1 MEEERYPTSRGN
13 PRSSSNFL
21 SRDRPRQ
28 PAPAESEAPPARP
41 SLPIVDR
48 FRAMLREREEE
59 LRETG
64 EEYPPPPTVGEIVR
78 LYKEVLAELTFNS
91 KPVITELTVIAGQH
105 IQFAEGIADAICSRI
120 LEVPVDQKLPS
131 LYLLD
136 SIVKNIG
143 REYVRCFAVRIPK
156 VFCEVH
162 RQVHPSQ
169 HPAMRHLF
177 GTWSQVFPSSVL
189 CKIQDEL
196 HFSPA
201 EKQRPMGNTNPR
213 SSESLS
219 PHPSHGIHVN
229 PKYLEAQRQ
238 LGDSTVD
245 VNHCRGV
252 SPSIQAYGQ
261 KSAMQQGEF
270 DFDDTELLPPC
281 IGMAKANSLQPHLK
295 AKVPIPLSPPS
306 IGLRRSRSPTGEGLP
321 KGVSRRAMERPS
333 PSHPGF
339 GYEPAGLT
347 SQNDW
352 FERSWTSDDGGQL
365 SDSSRA
371 FNLNNGYSKQYSR
384 ELIDTYGNH
393 RGKDT
398 FLENRSKVQRLET
411 DGIASGTTRKW
422 ENSEEE
428 DYDWEAM
435 SPTLADRSRRNSMPA
450 FGLSAGPFSS
460 RAGLTT
466 PHARFDSDFGRRSWP
481 CQGQLPDIADSF
493 FTSEQR
499 MSAIGFGS
507 GSLKRNYPEH
517 TGTQNEVFPYYH
529 SSLDA
534 QESGRLCYMLPLPEP
549 LQQNL
554 SPQSRGQASQMPFT
568 VNRIMPSTERASSPT
583 PAPVERTSFP
593 EIRAQQFPP
602 IPPSSRQFRSR
613 VDLIEANK
621 PLVNQG
627 LHQSLFLH
635 QQQYDS
641 VDRTTSDISNLVGL
655 PYRQAGLAHLN
666 QKNQEQT
673 EAHRIITATA
683 QIASHLV
690 PQSVNHLQAIGHSV
704 GMTSGLPSS
713 FVPLQSIP
721 NNLLHLH
728 DGVLPPLPLGSPPA
742 SSQIGST
749 SQYAVSVASSSTSG
763 VFSGL
768 LGTLMAQGLISL
780 APADQSQDSV
790 RVEFNVELIKVRHEH
805 AINALYID
813 LPRQCTSCGLR
824 FKCQEDHSRH
834 MDWHVTK
841 NRISKNCKQKPSRK
855 WFVSA
860 KEWFSGAETLGNDV
874 PGFLLTETVTEK
886 KEDKDLA
893 VPADENQNVCA
904 LCGESFEDFYSDETE
919 EWMYKGAVYINAPD
933 GNFEDLDRSRLGPIV
948 HAKCRSESTQAPAQA

>member
-13 PRSSSNFL
+13 PRSSSNFPP
-21 SRDRPRQ
+21 RDRPRQ
-28 PAPAESEAPPARP
+28 PAPAPAESEAPPARP

-162 RQVHPSQ
+162 SQVHPSQ
-169 HPAMRHLF
+169 YPAMRHLF

-196 HFSPA
+196 HFSPD
-201 EKQRPMGNTNPR
+201 EKQRPMGNANPR

-219 PHPSHGIHVN
+219 PHPSHSIHVN
-229 PKYLEAQRQ
+229 PKYLEARRQ
-238 LGDSTVD
+238 LGDSTV
-245 VNHCRGV
+245 NFCRMLN
-252 SPSIQAYGQ
+252 IAEEFLLAYKHMGRN
-261 KSAMQQGEF
+261 
-270 DFDDTELLPPC
+270 LPC
-281 IGMAKANSLQPHLK
+281 N
-295 AKVPIPLSPPS
+295 KVPRPLSPPS

-321 KGVSRRAMERPS
+321 KGVSRRVMERPS

-411 DGIASGTTRKW
+411 DGIASGKTRKW

-435 SPTLADRSRRNSMPA
+435 SPTLDDRSRRNSMPA

-481 CQGQLPDIADSF
+481 WQGQLPDIADSF

-507 GSLKRNYPEH
+507 GSLKRNYPER

-529 SSLDA
+529 SSPDA
-534 QESGRLCYMLPLPEP
+534 QEAGRMRYMLPLPEP

-554 SPQSRGQASQMPFT
+554 SPQSQGQASQMPFT
-568 VNRIMPSTERASSPT
+568 VNRITPSTERASSPT

-627 LHQSLFLH
+627 PHQSLFLH

-641 VDRTTSDISNLVGL
+641 VDRTTSDTSNLVGL
-655 PYRQAGLAHLN
+655 PYQQAGLAHLN
-666 QKNQEQT
+666 QQNQEQT

-683 QIASHLV
+683 QLASHLV

-713 FVPLQSIP
+713 FVPLQSMP
-721 NNLLHLH
+721 SNLLHLH
-728 DGVLPPLPLGSPPA
+728 DGVLPPLPLGPPPS

-763 VFSGL
+763 VFAGL

-790 RVEFNVELIKVRHEH
+790 GVEFNVELLKVRHEH

-919 EWMYKGAVYINAPD
+919 EWMYNGAVYINAPD